1 MVFAPTHVDGDDKW
15 ISFVYAY
22 TIIIELQIKKGSNIH
37 TGICIHLPTHVNHV
51 VVVVDVVFVAV
62 AILITSLPVIHVT
75 LEERIA
81 PEADNASVRL
91 HGFFVFWRPC
101 TGIPPT
107 GTR

>member
-15 ISFVYAY
+15 ISFVFAY
-22 TIIIELQIKKGSNIH
+22 TIISELRINKGSNIH

-51 VVVVDVVFVAV
+51 FVVV